1 MFRCYYFSFSNMN
14 VTAPVMNVTTTEAS
28 IEAITIDYS
37 LSKLNRKIHRGWVVQ
52 LVLTRHQII

>member
-37 LSKLNRKIHRGWVVQ
+37 LSKLNRKIHRDGSFN
-52 LVLTRHQII
+52 LF